1 MISYR
6 TVLQS
11 TLLAAA
17 VTLAGCAWMS
27 SMMGSSDMSMTS
39 RLTGANE
46 VPPAATDGSGTVNAT
61 FNKDTN
67 VLTWRVAYS
76 GASGPVSAGHIH
88 GPAVAGAN
96 AGVLIPF
103 TGSVASPFEGK
114 ATLTAAQVADLMA
127 GRLYVNLHTAKY
139 PGGELRAQLTPGK

>member
-17 VTLAGCAWMS
+17 VALAGCSWMPWMS
-27 SMMGSSDMSMTS
+27 SSMGMSMTS

-46 VPPAATDGSGTVNAT
+46 VPPAATDGNGTVNAT
-61 FNKDTN
+61 FNKETN

-76 GASGPVSAGHIH
+76 GVSGPVAAGHIH

-114 ATLTAAQVADLMA
+114 ATLTTAQVADLMA

-139 PGGELRAQLTPGK
+139 PGGEIRAQLTPGK

>member
-6 TVLQS
+6 KVIQS

-17 VTLAGCAWMS
+17 VTLTGCS
-27 SMMGSSDMSMTS
+27 SMGMASDAMTMKNQ
-39 RLTGANE
+39 LTGAQE
-46 VPPAATDGSGTVNAT
+46 VPPVTTTGSGTVTST
-61 FNKDTN
+61 FNKETN
-67 VLTWRVAYS
+67 VLTWNVVYS
-76 GASGPVSAGHIH
+76 GLSGPVTAGHIH
-88 GPAVAGAN
+88 GPAMAGAN

-127 GRLYVNLHTAKY
+127 GRLYVNLHTAKN
-139 PGGELRAQLTPGK
+139 PGGEIRAQMTAK